1 VKRRTRSA
9 AEVDVF
15 GPWRHIYVWTQRAGA
30 TSRVKRRARRRERSE
45 ARTYVRNQLAADV
58 NDARSD
64 AR

>member
-1 VKRRTRSA
+1 M
-9 AEVDVF
+9 F

-45 ARTYVRNQLAADV
+45 AQTYVRNQLAADV